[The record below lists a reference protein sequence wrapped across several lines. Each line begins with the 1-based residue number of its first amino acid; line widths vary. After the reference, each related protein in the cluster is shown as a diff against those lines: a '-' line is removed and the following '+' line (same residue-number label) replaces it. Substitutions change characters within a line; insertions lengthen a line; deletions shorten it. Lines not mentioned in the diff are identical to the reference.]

1 MSLSV
6 LNQYKQ
12 NSILT
17 AAPEE
22 LTLML
27 FDGAIKFVNLGKI
40 HIENGEI
47 EKANSAILRAQ
58 DIIVELDSSLDMKYE
73 ISKNLDEIYKF
84 ILNRLIAANLKK
96 DIAPLDESL
105 ELLNEIRDTWKELTR
120 EIKKMRYGN
129 KQVKI

>member
-1 MSLSV
+1 
-6 LNQYKQ
+6 
-12 NSILT
+12 
-17 AAPEE
+17 
-22 LTLML
+22 
-27 FDGAIKFVNLGKI
+27 
-40 HIENGEI
+40 
-47 EKANSAILRAQ
+47 
-58 DIIVELDSSLDMKYE
+58 VELDSSLDMKYE